1 MRSFCSDRKKVRGQR
16 RKLRKLLRDIDGLTP
31 FESES
36 NRLYEHFHVP
46 SGTWLNSPSTAVSVK
61 TAFCKAWLEQCQRF
75 IQAKPTN
82 LSFCRVVAVLCEP
95 LLGESQIVI
104 FYSQEYFE
112 TFWKRNYSDQSWLPL
127 NKGSSFTAKR
137 GIATALTE
145 MGYEETLLVDG
156 KTIKS
161 TLWFYGELDPCN
173 LGNNTH

>member
-46 SGTWLNSPSTAVSVK
+46 SGTWLNSPSTAGSVK

-75 IQAKPTN
+75 IQAKPTK
-82 LSFCRVVAVLCEP
+82 
-95 LLGESQIVI
+95 
-104 FYSQEYFE
+104 YFE

-137 GIATALTE
+137 GITTALTE

>member
-1 MRSFCSDRKKVRGQR
+1 MSPVGHGSTLQV
-16 RKLRKLLRDIDGLTP
+16 LRDRSKQRSVKRGW
-31 FESES
+31 
-36 NRLYEHFHVP
+36 N
-46 SGTWLNSPSTAVSVK
+46 NVSVLFRRNQRIYHS
-61 TAFCKAWLEQCQRF
+61 AELLPFSASRCLESP
-75 IQAKPTN
+75 KS
-82 LSFCRVVAVLCEP
+82 L
-95 LLGESQIVI
+95 
-104 FYSQEYFE
+104 YFE

-137 GIATALTE
+137 GITTALTE

>member
-1 MRSFCSDRKKVRGQR
+1 MSPVGHGSTLQV
-16 RKLRKLLRDIDGLTP
+16 LRDRSKQRSVKRGW
-31 FESES
+31 
-36 NRLYEHFHVP
+36 N
-46 SGTWLNSPSTAVSVK
+46 NVSVL
-61 TAFCKAWLEQCQRF
+61 FRRNQR
-75 IQAKPTN
+75 IYH
-82 LSFCRVVAVLCEP
+82 SVLCEP

-137 GIATALTE
+137 GITTALTE

>member
-16 RKLRKLLRDIDGLTP
+16 HKLRKLLRDIDGLTP

-46 SGTWLNSPSTAVSVK
+46 SGTWLNSPSTAGTVK

-104 FYSQEYFE
+104 FIVKSILRLSGSGTTVIKVGFLSTKEVPLLRSVALPPPLQK
-112 TFWKRNYSDQSWLPL
+112 WDMKRHFLLMENYKIYAVVLWRIGPL
-127 NKGSSFTAKR
+127 QPGQ
-137 GIATALTE
+137 
-145 MGYEETLLVDG
+145 
-156 KTIKS
+156 
-161 TLWFYGELDPCN
+161 
-173 LGNNTH
+173 

>member
-16 RKLRKLLRDIDGLTP
+16 RKLRKLLRDIDGMTP

-46 SGTWLNSPSTAVSVK
+46 SGTWLNSPSTAGTVK

-95 LLGESQIVI
+95 LLGESQIVMRLSGSGTTVI
-104 FYSQEYFE
+104 KVGFLSTKEVPLLRSVALPPPLQK
-112 TFWKRNYSDQSWLPL
+112 WDMKRH
-127 NKGSSFTAKR
+127 F
-137 GIATALTE
+137 
-145 MGYEETLLVDG
+145 LLME
-156 KTIKS
+156 K
-161 TLWFYGELDPCN
+161 L
-173 LGNNTH
+173 

>member
-16 RKLRKLLRDIDGLTP
+16 HKLRKLLRDIDGLTP

-46 SGTWLNSPSTAVSVK
+46 SGTWLNSPSTAGTVK

-112 TFWKRNYSDQSWLPL
+112 TFWKRNYSDQSGFLSTKEVPLLRSVALPPPL
-127 NKGSSFTAKR
+127 QKWDMKR
-137 GIATALTE
+137 HF
-145 MGYEETLLVDG
+145 LLME
-156 KTIKS
+156 K
-161 TLWFYGELDPCN
+161 L
-173 LGNNTH
+173 

>member
-1 MRSFCSDRKKVRGQR
+1 MCI
-16 RKLRKLLRDIDGLTP
+16 RD
-31 FESES
+31 S
-36 NRLYEHFHVP
+36 
-46 SGTWLNSPSTAVSVK
+46 
-61 TAFCKAWLEQCQRF
+61 CKAWLEQCQRF

-137 GIATALTE
+137 GITTALTE

>member
-16 RKLRKLLRDIDGLTP
+16 HKLRKLLRDIDGLTP

-36 NRLYEHFHVP
+36 NRLYAHFHVP
-46 SGTWLNSPSTAVSVK
+46 SGTWLNSPSTAGTVK

-137 GIATALTE
+137 GITTALTE

>member
-46 SGTWLNSPSTAVSVK
+46 SGTWLNSPSTAGTVK

-112 TFWKRNYSDQSWLPL
+112 TFWKRNYSDQSGFLSTKEVPLLRSVALPPPL
-127 NKGSSFTAKR
+127 QKWDMKR
-137 GIATALTE
+137 HF
-145 MGYEETLLVDG
+145 LLME
-156 KTIKS
+156 K
-161 TLWFYGELDPCN
+161 L
-173 LGNNTH
+173 

>member
-46 SGTWLNSPSTAVSVK
+46 SGTWLNSPSTAGSVK

-127 NKGSSFTAKR
+127 NKGSSFTINTDVFVSSLVIKVILNSQLRSVALPPPLQKWDMKR
-137 GIATALTE
+137 HF
-145 MGYEETLLVDG
+145 LLME
-156 KTIKS
+156 K
-161 TLWFYGELDPCN
+161 L
-173 LGNNTH
+173 

>member
-46 SGTWLNSPSTAVSVK
+46 SGTWLNSPSTAGSVK
-61 TAFCKAWLEQCQRF
+61 V
-75 IQAKPTN
+75 
-82 LSFCRVVAVLCEP
+82 CRVVSVRCEP
-95 LLGESQIVI
+95 LLGEAHIVI

-137 GIATALTE
+137 GITTALTE

>member
-1 MRSFCSDRKKVRGQR
+1 MSAFYSGETNESIILQSCCRS
-16 RKLRKLLRDIDGLTP
+16 LRAAAWRVP
-31 FESES
+31 
-36 NRLYEHFHVP
+36 NR
-46 SGTWLNSPSTAVSVK
+46 
-61 TAFCKAWLEQCQRF
+61 
-75 IQAKPTN
+75 
-82 LSFCRVVAVLCEP
+82 
-95 LLGESQIVI
+95 
-104 FYSQEYFE
+104 YSQEYFE

-137 GIATALTE
+137 GITTALTE

>member
-1 MRSFCSDRKKVRGQR
+1 MSAFYSGE
-16 RKLRKLLRDIDGLTP
+16 TN
-31 FESES
+31 ESIILQS
-36 NRLYEHFHVP
+36 
-46 SGTWLNSPSTAVSVK
+46 
-61 TAFCKAWLEQCQRF
+61 CC
-75 IQAKPTN
+75 
-82 LSFCRVVAVLCEP
+82 LCEP

-137 GIATALTE
+137 GITTALTE

>member
-16 RKLRKLLRDIDGLTP
+16 HKLRKLLRDIDGLTP

-46 SGTWLNSPSTAVSVK
+46 SGTWLNSPSTAGTVK

-82 LSFCRVVAVLCEP
+82 PSFCRVVAVLCEP

-104 FYSQEYFE
+104 FV
-112 TFWKRNYSDQSWLPL
+112 NN

-137 GIATALTE
+137 GITTALTE